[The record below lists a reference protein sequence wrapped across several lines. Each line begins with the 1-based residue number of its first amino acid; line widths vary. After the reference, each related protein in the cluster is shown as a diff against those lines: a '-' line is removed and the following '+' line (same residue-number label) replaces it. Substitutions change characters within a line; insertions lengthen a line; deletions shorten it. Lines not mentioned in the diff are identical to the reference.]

1 MICNTMY
8 TVVQETV
15 TILHNQSII
24 YMCTVQGR
32 YPYGAE
38 SRQGW
43 LSDSPVSDYDEGYSL
58 YRSEV
63 MVITHFTGERSWSL
77 LTR

>member
-1 MICNTMY
+1 MQGRYPYN
-8 TVVQETV
+8 
-15 TILHNQSII
+15 I
-24 YMCTVQGR
+24 YLQGR

-77 LTR
+77 LTLQVRGHVLYSLDR

>member
-1 MICNTMY
+1 
-8 TVVQETV
+8 
-15 TILHNQSII
+15 
-24 YMCTVQGR
+24 MCTVQGR

-63 MVITHFTGERSWSL
+63 TLQVRGHGHYSLDRSEVMVIAHLTGERSLPL
-77 LTR
+77 LFYVL